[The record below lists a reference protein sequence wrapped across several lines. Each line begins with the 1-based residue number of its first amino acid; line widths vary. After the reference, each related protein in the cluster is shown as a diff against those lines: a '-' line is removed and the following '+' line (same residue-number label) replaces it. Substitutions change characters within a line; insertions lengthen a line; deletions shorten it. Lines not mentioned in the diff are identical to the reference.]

1 MDRISN
7 LPNEIICHIVS
18 FLSAKEA
25 AFALILSKRWQNLF
39 TIVIK
44 LQFDDSVKNEGSLKD
59 FVDGVLALP
68 TSSRVRS
75 CSLECRR
82 EFDPTHYD
90 DFNRCICALLK
101 RGILDLK
108 LDICAGRRYSLP
120 LEVFTCKTLVKL
132 ELGSDFGGFVV
143 DLVPED
149 AFLPALETLLL
160 NYIRFKDLRRCAFE
174 KLLSACLV
182 LKELVIH
189 NMEWERWKW
198 SGNISSPTLERL
210 TISHVDLYECEFT
223 RINLD
228 TPNLTYLELS
238 DAVPD
243 DYPIVNLDSLVEV
256 KLDLTLMVDHKYHGY
271 VDDNDTISSNPTN
284 LINGLRNVEIM
295 NLQSPNT
302 FQAFSYFH
310 EAIPV
315 FKNLYHLTITNNDT
329 VIGFCWEFL
338 PFVIKKCPNLKT
350 LVIDGPL
357 HYNEDRPKS
366 VCHCLSGYSFL
377 LSCPL
382 EVLQITD
389 YSGTP
394 GEVEQLKHFL
404 EKLSGLKLVKLH
416 SLTRFGSDKKKLL
429 MLPRASSKC
438 KIKHYD
444 SLENALLPSL
454 KTLILDSVK
463 FYDRCGCCAFQKL
476 LSACPVLV
484 ESVMRNL
491 EWEDWEWSG
500 CASSQTLERLTIDH
514 RYWAEHNLESF
525 TFDTPSLTYLDYNA
539 HVPGSYPTV
548 NLDSLVEAK
557 LNLGFTTDLV
567 EDDDDPFTSDP
578 TNLIKGL
585 RNVEILRL
593 WMKKGARRRLTLR
606 NH

>member
-25 AFALILSKRWQNLF
+25 AFASILSKRWRNLF

-302 FQAFSYFH
+302 FQ
-310 EAIPV
+310 V
-315 FKNLYHLTITNNDT
+315 
-329 VIGFCWEFL
+329 
-338 PFVIKKCPNLKT
+338 
-350 LVIDGPL
+350 
-357 HYNEDRPKS
+357 S
-366 VCHCLSGYSFL
+366 VLLFL
-377 LSCPL
+377 LSL
-382 EVLQITD
+382 
-389 YSGTP
+389 
-394 GEVEQLKHFL
+394 
-404 EKLSGLKLVKLH
+404 
-416 SLTRFGSDKKKLL
+416 
-429 MLPRASSKC
+429 
-438 KIKHYD
+438 
-444 SLENALLPSL
+444 
-454 KTLILDSVK
+454 
-463 FYDRCGCCAFQKL
+463 
-476 LSACPVLV
+476 
-484 ESVMRNL
+484 
-491 EWEDWEWSG
+491 
-500 CASSQTLERLTIDH
+500 
-514 RYWAEHNLESF
+514 
-525 TFDTPSLTYLDYNA
+525 
-539 HVPGSYPTV
+539 
-548 NLDSLVEAK
+548 
-557 LNLGFTTDLV
+557 
-567 EDDDDPFTSDP
+567 
-578 TNLIKGL
+578 
-585 RNVEILRL
+585 
-593 WMKKGARRRLTLR
+593 
-606 NH
+606 